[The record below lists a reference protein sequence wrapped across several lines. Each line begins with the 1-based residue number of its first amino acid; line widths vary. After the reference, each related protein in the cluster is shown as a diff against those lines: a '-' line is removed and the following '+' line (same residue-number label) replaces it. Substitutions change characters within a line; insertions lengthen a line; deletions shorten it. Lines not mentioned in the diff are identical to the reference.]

1 MINLKSEIQNQS
13 QSTAAATLRW
23 ENGQWRS
30 LPDDAITPEWPLGI
44 GIYDPQQDE
53 TIDLAITMRTPGADE
68 ALIYGYLFT
77 EGIIQRASDIENIKL
92 ISPTEALV
100 TLRPDLD
107 FRPGDYHRFGY
118 TNSSC
123 GLCGKTDLEQLQR
136 TFFHFPIPGTPVIAP
151 ATLTQMPAALAQQ
164 QQLFDRTGG
173 IHAAALF
180 NTSGELL
187 SLQEDVGRHNAL
199 DKLIGGSMLQ
209 AQFPWR
215 DKLLL
220 LSGRISFELVQK
232 AACAGTPLLAAIGA
246 PSSLAIQLAEE
257 TGMTLIGFLRED
269 RLNVYTYPERVVG
282 HDAMS

>member
-1 MINLKSEIQNQS
+1 MKSKNAHHQEDKNH
-13 QSTAAATLRW
+13 ATLRW

-30 LPDDAITPEWPLGI
+30 LPDDAITPEWPLSI

-53 TIDLAITMRTPGADE
+53 AVDLAITMRTPGADE

-77 EGIIQRASDIENIKL
+77 EGIIHRASDIATVKL

-100 TLRPDLD
+100 TLQPEVD
-107 FRPGDYHRFGY
+107 FRPDNYHRFGY

-136 TFFHFPIPGTPVIAP
+136 TFFHFPIPGKPTVSP
-151 ATLTQMPAALAQQ
+151 AILTQLPDLLAQQ
-164 QQLFDRTGG
+164 QEVFGHTGG

-180 NTSGELL
+180 NTAGKLL
-187 SLQEDVGRHNAL
+187 ALQEDVGRHNAL
-199 DKLIGGSMLQ
+199 DKLIGSSLQQ

-215 DKLLL
+215 DKLVL

-232 AACAGTPLLAAIGA
+232 AASAGTPLLAAIGA

-257 TGMTLIGFLRED
+257 NGITLIGFLRQD
-269 RLNVYTYPERVVG
+269 RLNVYTYPERIVG
-282 HDAMS
+282 EM